1 MSRDR
6 SDLREALQDGAAR
19 TAGAGSGHPA
29 LDELAAYHRGELPE
43 AEAERVREHL
53 ALCRECADL
62 LLDWRDFAR
71 DEPPGAASAAAAAW
85 ERDREGVREGVRRR
99 VGAAP
104 RRAPIVPWLVAA
116 AAAAAALVLA
126 VLWWQAR
133 SELGEPRQV
142 QLASVM
148 PEGSAVLRGR
158 EDVPAVVVRPG
169 ARPVVA
175 LYLAEPEAFPRYE
188 ARIVPPAGEEAAFVV
203 ELSPQPSEPFVVQ
216 LGKDPEPGD
225 YEVTLFGVA
234 DGERQEVAT
243 YSFRVHAP

>member
-1 MSRDR
+1 M
-6 SDLREALQDGAAR
+6 AAGH
-19 TAGAGSGHPA
+19 AGHPA
-29 LDELAAYHRGELPE
+29 LEELAAYHRGELPE

-53 ALCRECADL
+53 ALCRDCADL

-71 DEPPGAASAAAAAW
+71 DEPAGAASAAAAAW
-85 ERDREGVREGVRRR
+85 ERDRVGVRVGVLRR

-104 RRAPIVPWLVAA
+104 RRAPLVPWLAA
-116 AAAAAALVLA
+116 AAAAAVALVLA

-133 SELGEPRQV
+133 SELRQPRQV
-142 QLASVM
+142 ELAFVA
-148 PEGSAVLRGR
+148 PDGSAVLRGM
-158 EDVPAVVVRPG
+158 EEEPEVVAAPG

-175 LYLAEPEAFPRYE
+175 LYVPEPEEYPRYE
-188 ARIVPPAGEEAAFVV
+188 ARIVPPAGEEAAFVI
-203 ELSPQPSEPFVVQ
+203 ELSPRPSEPFVVQ
-216 LGKDPEPGD
+216 LGKDPEPGP